1 MTIHYNR
8 ASEKNLRR
16 QLRNNMTAAEKI
28 IWKHLRKKQLGVR
41 FLRKYSVD
49 QFVIDFYCPKLKL
62 ALEIDGKIHN
72 LPENKNRDVER
83 QIFLESFGINFLRIK
98 NEELFEDENKILEK
112 VEQRIIELTG
122 NEIL

>member
-41 FLRKYSVD
+41 FLRQYSVD